1 MYHNNEETS
10 LGGNV
15 YVYIDNDAIYSQYH
29 HNDCAIRY
37 CYHEFNLAI

>member
-29 HNDCAIRY
+29 YHGCAIKRRY
-37 CYHEFNLAI
+37 YRVNLAI